1 MMKVFVSWS
10 GGKESCLAC
19 AHALRR
25 GYEVAYLLNFV
36 DEDGLRSRSHGI
48 RSSLLDLQAESLGIP
63 ILHVRTTWGDYERH
77 MKEAIADLKTRGVAG
92 GVFGDLYLPEHR
104 AWNERVCGELGIDAI
119 FPLWGRD
126 PEVLLHDLINDGFE
140 VQVIASRLGE
150 SWLGRRVDAAFIA
163 DIQQLDIHPC
173 GELGEYHTFVT
184 YGPIFNRRIQLT
196 TAEKV
201 IRDGTCFLD
210 VEGIVT

>member
-1 MMKVFVSWS
+1 MKVFVSWS

-19 AHALRR
+19 YHALQR

-48 RSSLLDLQAESLGIP
+48 RSSILDLQAEALGIP
-63 ILHVRTTWGDYERH
+63 ILHVRTTWDDYERH
-77 MKEAIADLKTRGVAG
+77 MKAAISGLKTKGVAG

-104 AWNERVCGELGIDAI
+104 AWNERVCSELGIDAI
-119 FPLWGRD
+119 FPLWGCD
-126 PEVLLHDLINDGFE
+126 PGALLRELITEGFE
-140 VQVIASRLGE
+140 ARVIASRLGE
-150 SWLGRRVDAAFIA
+150 AWLGRQVDDAFIT

-173 GELGEYHTFVT
+173 GESGEYHTFVT

-196 TAEKV
+196 TGEKV
-201 IRDGTCFLD
+201 VRDGTCFMD
-210 VEGIVT
+210 VEGVVI